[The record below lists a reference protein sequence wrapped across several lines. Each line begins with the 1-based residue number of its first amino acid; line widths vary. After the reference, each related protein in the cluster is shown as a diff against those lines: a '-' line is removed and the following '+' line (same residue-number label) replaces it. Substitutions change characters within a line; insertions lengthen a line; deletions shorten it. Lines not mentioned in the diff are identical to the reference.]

1 MISLSNI
8 TREFV
13 VGGQSVFALRD
24 VSLSIDAGEY
34 VSIMG
39 PSGSGKSTLLNII
52 GLLDRPNQGTYVL
65 SGQNVTDMDADGLAV
80 MRRQHIGFVFQ
91 FFHLIPRL
99 TAEENVALPLMLAGV
114 HGKTRAEAVDKALAA
129 VGLSDRRKHKPDEL
143 SGGQRQRAAIARAVV
158 MAPSIILADEPT
170 GNLDRKSGEDVI
182 HVLEKMNAEGI
193 TLLVVTHDPEIGSRA
208 RRRLLLRDGAVAED
222 KRSDALRA

>member
-24 VSLSIDAGEY
+24 VSLSIDSGEY

-65 SGQNVTDMDADGLAV
+65 SGHNVTDLDADGLAV
-80 MRRQHIGFVFQ
+80 MRRRHIGFVFQ

-114 HGKTRAEAVDKALAA
+114 HGKERQEAVDKALAA

-222 KRSDALRA
+222 KRPDALRA